1 MGVIGAVEPTL
12 TDEECTLCEACV
24 DICKEDAVTLDTDKE
39 IPVIDYDRCLRCGQ
53 CIKECPTGTIAV
65 GLTGHR
71 VLLGGKLGRHPQLAE
86 ELPGLYSEDEVVDIL
101 QEGLDFYKKHSKH
114 GERFAAIFW
123 KARDKIRIP
132 SPSIGRAGDS

>member
-1 MGVIGAVEPTL
+1 MGIIGAAEPTI

-24 DICKEDAVTLDTDKE
+24 EACKEDAVVLDGDKE

-65 GLTGHR
+65 GKTGYR

-86 ELPGLYSEDEVVDIL
+86 ELPGLYSEDEVVKIL
-101 QEGLDFYKKHSKH
+101 QKCLDFYKKHSKH

-123 KARDKIRIP
+123 KARDQIRIP
-132 SPSIGRAGDS
+132 SPS